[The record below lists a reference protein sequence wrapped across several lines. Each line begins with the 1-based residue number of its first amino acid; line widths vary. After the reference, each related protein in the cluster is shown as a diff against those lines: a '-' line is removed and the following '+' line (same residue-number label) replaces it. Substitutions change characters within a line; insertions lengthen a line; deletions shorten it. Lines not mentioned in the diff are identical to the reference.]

1 MQGENADCKDFMLFY
16 FFNAQIVVPLLQFLI
31 YVHYERREK

>member
-16 FFNAQIVVPLLQFLI
+16 FFYAKIVVPLQQILI
-31 YVHYERREK
+31 NARYEREK